1 MSERCARECIIQ
13 RAYRNFIYLP
23 CTDPATNNSRFRED
37 ELGRS
42 LPLDLMTVNHRQP
55 FRLKLERDKVTSL
68 HGDNIRPRILPPFP
82 VMLPSNKNR
91 KLDIRRRFI
100 DLEPFRGGEGGDSRQ
115 FFRRDLHLH
124 LYDFW
129 SYSPPLFSFCP
140 IFSFDSYHESDD
152 KSPPNRPST
161 YVALIRRS
169 EIREDRCRSWKRSM
183 DSSNS
188 SKTGRKMKARN
199 RVRLTI
205 VRIDTREMVFRAEQ
219 FEGVWDGS
227 NS

>member
-23 CTDPATNNSRFRED
+23 CTDSATNNSRFRED

-68 HGDNIRPRILPPFP
+68 HGDNIRPRIILPRDAAIEQEQETRHTAEIHRFGTVSGRGRGWQPAIFP
-82 VMLPSNKNR
+82 ARLAFASLR
-91 KLDIRRRFI
+91 LLI
-100 DLEPFRGGEGGDSRQ
+100 L
-115 FFRRDLHLH
+115 L
-124 LYDFW
+124 
-129 SYSPPLFSFCP
+129 PPLFSFCP

-188 SKTGRKMKARN
+188 SKVGRKMKARN

>member
-1 MSERCARECIIQ
+1 
-13 RAYRNFIYLP
+13 
-23 CTDPATNNSRFRED
+23 
-37 ELGRS
+37 
-42 LPLDLMTVNHRQP
+42 
-55 FRLKLERDKVTSL
+55 
-68 HGDNIRPRILPPFP
+68 
-82 VMLPSNKNR
+82 MLPSNKNR

-100 DLEPFRGGEGGDSRQ
+100 DLEPFREGEGGDSRQ

-188 SKTGRKMKARN
+188 SKVGRKMKARN